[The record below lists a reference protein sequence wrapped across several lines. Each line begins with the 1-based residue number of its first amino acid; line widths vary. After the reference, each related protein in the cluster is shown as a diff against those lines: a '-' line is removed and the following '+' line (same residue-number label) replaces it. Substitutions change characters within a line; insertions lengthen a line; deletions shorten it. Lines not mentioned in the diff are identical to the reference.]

1 MQAAAVAILC
11 RLWGWDGKG
20 RGEGEREV
28 ERDTLPGLK
37 LRQEQTCGGAA
48 ESSTDTI
55 VWHFEGVENQ
65 IEALEIRYIESD

>member
-1 MQAAAVAILC
+1 M
-11 RLWGWDGKG
+11 
-20 RGEGEREV
+20 

-48 ESSTDTI
+48 ESRTDTI

-65 IEALEIRYIESD
+65 VEALEIRYIESD

>member
-11 RLWGWDGKG
+11 RLWGWKGKRRG
-20 RGEGEREV
+20 REREV